1 MAIPRFAA
9 SCPSFRRLAI
19 GGLAGLVALGAAG
32 CGDDPQ
38 NRAPAAAATN
48 GLVVLSGDVG
58 AARLTA
64 YDATGAAR
72 KLNGPGATTA
82 WISAG
87 RRGTLLATLSDGT
100 LRLSDRIRADA
111 QPGWRRVPSPDE
123 SPPTEPLYFGQWA
136 PSGDRFVS
144 LASDFGE
151 NGGGSLF
158 VVDPIADTSLIVP
171 LATLPLPAPPAW
183 IDDDRVAIATGGGL
197 VIIDLRTGELAPGPG
212 AELTQGV
219 LLDASADGSR
229 VALARQDRGSVE
241 IRLRGEWLA
250 GSGQPERTIEGNGSI
265 GAIALDRRGD
275 RLAIAWGG
283 DPGTSGSVV
292 VYTRASS
299 WREAARIDLVG
310 KGARAAVTWLP

>member
-1 MAIPRFAA
+1 MVIPRFAV
-9 SCPSFRRLAI
+9 SRRSIRRLAL
-19 GGLAGLVALGAAG
+19 GGLACLVTFGAAA
-32 CGDDPQ
+32 CGDDTPD
-38 NRAPAAAATN
+38 RAAAAAATN
-48 GLVVLSGDVG
+48 GLVVLSGEVG

-72 KLNGPGATTA
+72 RLNGPGATTA

-100 LRLSDRIRADA
+100 LRLSDRIRADR

-123 SPPTEPLYFGQWA
+123 TLPAEPLYFGQWA
-136 PSGDRFVS
+136 PSGDRFITV
-144 LASDFGE
+144 ASDFGE
-151 NGGGSLF
+151 NGVGSLF

-171 LATLPLPAPPAW
+171 LARLPLPAPPAW

-197 VIIDLRTGELAPGPG
+197 VIVDLRTGELSPGPG

-219 LLDASADGSR
+219 LVDASADGSR
-229 VALARQDRGSVE
+229 VAVARQERGSVE
-241 IRLRGEWLA
+241 IRIRGEWLT
-250 GSGQPERTIEGNGSI
+250 GSGQPEATIEGNGSI
-265 GAIALDRRGD
+265 GAIALDRRGE

-283 DPGTSGSVV
+283 DPGRSGAVV